1 MTRDERCSRRGC
13 QTISRKKARYTSNEN
28 ADAEHRAMDFSA
40 LILYLAGHGDDS
52 DSLPALSGDREDRS
66 FWHQSVGDRSVSL

>member
-1 MTRDERCSRRGC
+1 
-13 QTISRKKARYTSNEN
+13 
-28 ADAEHRAMDFSA
+28 MDFSA